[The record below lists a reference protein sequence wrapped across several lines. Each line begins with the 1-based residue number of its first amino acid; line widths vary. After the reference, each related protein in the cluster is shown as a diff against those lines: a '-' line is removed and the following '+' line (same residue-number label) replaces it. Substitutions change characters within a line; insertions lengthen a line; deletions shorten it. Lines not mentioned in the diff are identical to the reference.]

1 MVEEWGKIMPA
12 AQMFAF
18 GFGYVA
24 GFLAERLSARGVA
37 CAGTVRSADGAA
49 ALRAR
54 RFDVAVWPGT
64 DIVPAKGSDW
74 LISVP
79 PDAEGC
85 PVFRAFAEL
94 AGSARTISYL
104 STTGVYGDLQGGWAF
119 EETPAAPL
127 SREAINRARAEE
139 QWLSVGA
146 MVFRLPGIYGP
157 GRSALE
163 RVREPGARRIVK
175 AGQVFSRIHAD
186 DLAGLLERAMARVMR
201 GEIFNVCDDEPAP
214 ADEVLVHAAG
224 LLGVE
229 PPPAVAF
236 EDAGLSPMAQRFYA
250 ECKRVSNAKAKAVF
264 GWRPQFATYREGLA
278 DCLKAMVEVAP

>member
-1 MVEEWGKIMPA
+1 MPA

-24 GFLAERLSARGVA
+24 GFLAERLSAQGVA
-37 CAGTVRSADGAA
+37 CAGTVRSEDGAA

-54 RFDVAVWPGT
+54 GFDVAVWPGGSVT
-64 DIVPAKGSDW
+64 PQQGSDW

-85 PVFRAFAEL
+85 PVYRAFGEV
-94 AGSARTISYL
+94 AGHARTISYL
-104 STTGVYGDLQGGWAF
+104 STTGVYGDLGGGWAF

-139 QWLSVGA
+139 QWLSMGA

-175 AGQVFSRIHAD
+175 RGQVFSRIHAG
-186 DLAGLLERAMARVMR
+186 DLAALLELAMARVKR
-201 GEIFNVCDDEPAP
+201 GEVFNICDDEPAP
-214 ADEVLVHAAG
+214 ADEVLVYAAG
-224 LLGVE
+224 LLCVE

-236 EDAGLSPMAQRFYA
+236 EDAGLSPAAQRFYA
-250 ECKRVSNAKAKAVF
+250 ECKRVSNAKAKAAF
-264 GWRPQFATYREGLA
+264 GWRPQFPTYREGLG
-278 DCLKAMVEVAP
+278 DCLRRISGG

>member
-1 MVEEWGKIMPA
+1 MEDDWGKNMPVV
-12 AQMFAF
+12 QVFAF

-24 GFLAERLSARGVA
+24 GFLGERLQAKGVA
-37 CAGTVRSADGAA
+37 CAGTVRSEDGAA

-54 RFDVAVWPGT
+54 GFDVAIWPGA
-64 DIVPAKGSDW
+64 DVAPPKGSDW

-85 PVFRAFAEL
+85 PVYRAFGDA
-94 AGSARTISYL
+94 AGHARTISYL

-119 EETPAAPL
+119 EETPVAPL

-139 QWLSVGA
+139 QWLSLGA

-163 RVREPGARRIVK
+163 RVREPDARRIVK
-175 AGQVFSRIHAD
+175 AGQVFSRIHAA
-186 DLAGLLERAMARVMR
+186 DLAVLLELAMVRVKR
-201 GEIFNVCDDEPAP
+201 GEVFNVCDDEPAP
-214 ADEVLVHAAG
+214 ADEVLVYAAG

-264 GWRPQFATYREGLA
+264 GWRPEFPTYREGLA
-278 DCLKAMVEVAP
+278 DCLSSPLR